1 MPLCGILSASSGR
14 FVYLLAGAFLESGE
28 KYGKN
33 GQDKMVLFFKNVR
46 LTNRTMVSK
55 TNYVS
60 SITRAVLD
68 HIYPKWPE
76 GTEGV
81 VAGARCG
88 NVTCWDLIY
97 LFLLMEINTN
107 I

>member
-68 HIYPKWPE
+68 HIYPGWPE
-76 GTEGV
+76 GTEGC
-81 VAGARCG
+81 ARCG